1 MEVPPAIRRVCARTL
16 APRQAAY
23 MKEVILKGSTTIA
36 HPSCKGK
43 NHNS

>member
-16 APRQAAY
+16 APRQVAY
-23 MKEVILKGSTTIA
+23 MKEVILKGGTAIA
-36 HPSCKGK
+36 HPGYKGR